1 MFFFFQAEDGIRD
14 LIVTGVQTC
23 ALPIYIA
30 EYGVLDPPTLG
41 LNQSLD
47 EHSLVPSPI
56 GSRCQEFHPKRF
68 RLCTDQGLG
77 KGVGSTAVGRFLEHG
92 DERSHG
98 EPLLYREV
106 QCEARVLSTAPGTKC
121 PANGAHAAL
130 PLTPASSK
138 VATSVSRAIAER
150 TTGSASAA
158 PVPSPRRMS
167 RFSSASTPRCA
178 SSVRWA
184 CSAEQWAN
192 TQ

>member
-1 MFFFFQAEDGIRD
+1 MCGHVRAGADFLFP
-14 LIVTGVQTC
+14 
-23 ALPIYIA
+23 LPMGDQVNIA
-30 EYGVLDPPTLG
+30 KYGVLDPPTMG
-41 LNQSLD
+41 VNQGPD

-56 GSRCQEFHPKRF
+56 GSRRQEFHPKRV
-68 RLCTDQGLG
+68 RLCEDQRLG
-77 KGVGSTAVGRFLEHG
+77 KGVGSTAVGRLLEHG
-92 DERSHG
+92 DERSDR

-106 QCEARVLSTAPGTKC
+106 QCEARVLSAAPGTKR

-130 PLTPASSK
+130 PLTPAPSK
-138 VATSVSRAIAER
+138 VAISVNRASAAR
-150 TTGSASAA
+150 TRGSAIAA

-178 SSVRWA
+178 SSARWA